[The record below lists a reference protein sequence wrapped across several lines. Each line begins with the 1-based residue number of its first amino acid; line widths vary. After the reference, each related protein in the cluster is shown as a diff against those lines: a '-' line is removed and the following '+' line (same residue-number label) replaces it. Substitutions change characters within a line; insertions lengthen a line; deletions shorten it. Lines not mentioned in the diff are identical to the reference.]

1 MSNSDETSCVVQNGG
16 LRCWPLWK
24 WESAKNNALGGT
36 LSTFVKGLTPGSGV
50 TDVAAGD
57 DFTCIVQNGGVR
69 CGGEEPDYL
78 FSWWKYH
85 AGEDYFT
92 NRNDFPN
99 WPDDIKTYQ
108 KSFTYPST
116 AGDIDIYADKCV
128 AVDDQQCPDRFQ
140 ITDTSGRIYLQS
152 SSTGYPLVDTTIRK
166 PAGITTLTLTV
177 TIKPGD
183 DTENCDYCAWKVRLS
198 PLFEDQKKAP
208 PKGELSGFLP
218 LMEANSGVTR
228 VVAAQW
234 SACAV
239 QGGGVRCFGPGDDP
253 TTYISDLGPGAGVTD
268 LAVANKYITVDIPDY
283 GPLRTSYSF
292 FCAIVKGGL
301 RCWGET
307 AGRVTAGSTSQY
319 VDGLKEGSGVTAVAV
334 NKTHAC
340 AVVSGGVLC
349 STPEKPF
356 VFDQVPYG
364 MEFDTAVS
372 AISMDEDTTCA
383 IQAGEVHCWGKGE
396 DGDLG
401 SGSFVNAVVPMEVQ
415 TVEPEVN
422 CDACVYD
429 QDEESK
435 CKRFVPP
442 TPFELLTSPL
452 QSEARSMRFAMWC
465 VHNLDLG
472 TITNYCSS
480 PPVNEWL
487 KPDKIDLPAS
497 KFRTIC
503 KLRKR
508 GNPNLYIMPS
518 TENDGVRTLPTN
530 TLNAIMEDQKC
541 SSITIDA
548 YMHSSERLFAKLAS
562 DFVSTVKAKKVT
574 VPLTLNHTGCA
585 SLESFAADL
594 MYDVQGPPRLK
605 NPGINKL
612 LELSKD
618 YDAPITITA
627 NQMVSSVVEASQL
640 DRLAFSL
647 EGGDETP
654 IKLSFYKGSITLVEA
669 LFPCILTKKTYKT
682 QFGNVA
688 LLCHRDEMKGDKW
701 TTSIIRMTPE
711 TSEQKDG
718 AIPGEL
724 SLWESTYNPNN
735 PKLIHVMQTNE
746 YGDRRLDVSKLNY

>member
-1 MSNSDETSCVVQNGG
+1 MSNSNKASCVVQNGG

-24 WESAKNNALGGT
+24 WASAQNNALGGT

-78 FSWWKYH
+78 FSWWKHH
-85 AGEDYFT
+85 AGEDYVVT
-92 NRNDFPN
+92 RNDFPN
-99 WPDDIKTYQ
+99 WPYDIKTYQ
-108 KSFTYPST
+108 KSFTYPSA
-116 AGDIDIYADKCV
+116 AGDIDMFADKCV
-128 AVDDQQCPDRFQ
+128 WGGDDQQCPDRFQ

-152 SSTGYPLVDTTIRK
+152 PSAGDPLVDTTIHK
-166 PAGITTLTLTV
+166 PAGITALTVTV

-183 DTENCDYCAWKVRLS
+183 DTENCDFCAYRVHLS

-208 PKGELSGFLP
+208 PQGELSGFLP

-239 QGGGVRCFGPGDDP
+239 QGGGVRCFGPGADP

-268 LAVANKYITVDIPDY
+268 LAVADKHITVDDPEL
-283 GPLRTSYSF
+283 GPLDRYYSF

-307 AGRVTAGSTSQY
+307 DERVKDGSTSQY
-319 VDGLKEGSGVTAVAV
+319 IDGLKEGSGVTAVAV

-372 AISMDEDTTCA
+372 AISMDDDTTCA
-383 IQAGEVHCWGKGE
+383 IQAGGVRCWGNGK

-401 SGSFVNAVVPMEVQ
+401 SGSFVNAVVPMDVQ
-415 TVEPEVN
+415 TVEPEVS
-422 CDACVYD
+422 CDACLYD
-429 QDEESK
+429 AEEESN
-435 CKRFVPP
+435 CKRFPIP
-442 TPFELLTSPL
+442 STNAWLNENSPDN
-452 QSEARSMRFAMWC
+452 RKTVRFIYWC
-465 VHNLDLG
+465 VHEESIFLPR
-472 TITNYCSS
+472 TA
-480 PPVNEWL
+480 PVNEWL

-497 KFRTIC
+497 KFRSKC
-503 KLRKR
+503 KLRRR

-518 TENDGVRTLPTN
+518 TENDDIRTLPTN
-530 TLNAIMEDQKC
+530 TLNAMMEDQKC

-548 YMHSSERLFAKLAS
+548 YMHSNESMFAELAS

-574 VPLTLNHTGCA
+574 VPLTLNHMGCA
-585 SLESFAADL
+585 SLESLAADL
-594 MYDVQGPPRLK
+594 LYDAQGPPRLR
-605 NPGINKL
+605 NPGVNKL

-618 YDAPITITA
+618 YGAPITITA
-627 NQMVSSVVEASQL
+627 NQMTSSVVETTTSL
-640 DRLAFSL
+640 DAAAFSL
-647 EGGDETP
+647 EAGELTP

-669 LFPCILTKKTYKT
+669 LFPCILTKKTYKSKSN
-682 QFGNVA
+682 NVA
-688 LLCHRDEMKGDKW
+688 LLCYRDEMKGDKW

-711 TSEQKDG
+711 TSTPRASTTPG
-718 AIPGEL
+718 IPL
-724 SLWESTYNPNN
+724 LFESTYNPNN
-735 PKLIHVMQTNE
+735 PKLIAVMQTNE